1 MTKKLSIEGM
11 TCGHC
16 VMHVKEA
23 LEELEGVKS
32 AKVELDTKLAIVE
45 GDASD
50 VALKEAVE
58 EVGYDVVGIEN
69 L

>member
-11 TCGHC
+11 SCGHC
-16 VMHVKEA
+16 VKHVTDA
-23 LEELEGVKS
+23 LQELKSVKS
-32 AKVELDTKLAIVE
+32 AKVDLDSKSAVVE

-50 VALKEAVE
+50 ATLKEAVE
-58 EVGYDVVGIEN
+58 DAGYDVVGIES